1 MAGTLWGQRE
11 RSSRQPGASSYLNGF
26 PWQSLMESV
35 PGQQQGL
42 GPGKRPQRRPLRQGA
57 GVPGGWAGV
66 GGQRVDPWL
75 RNLQPGGK
83 PCGWLRTA
91 IRSAARCAPPPQS
104 WEGGKSQ
111 YLTCTGG
118 RKKSAPATPTYW
130 PKGQVVSSVAQQSRP
145 VPSALSCQVLLSVG
159 AKATSGLP
167 GASQPPAAPLSPP
180 FTSWSLLLT
189 SSHSAFAFPTAL

>member
-42 GPGKRPQRRPLRQGA
+42 GPGKRRQRRPLRQGA
-57 GVPGGWAGV
+57 GVPGGWAGA

-91 IRSAARCAPPPQS
+91 IRSAARCAPRP
-104 WEGGKSQ
+104 ELGGGEKPIPHLHWWKEEISSGNTD
-111 YLTCTGG
+111 LLAKGSSCLVGG
-118 RKKSAPATPTYW
+118 SAKPAGSFSPVLPSPAVCW
-130 PKGQVVSSVAQQSRP
+130 CKG
-145 VPSALSCQVLLSVG
+145 
-159 AKATSGLP
+159 
-167 GASQPPAAPLSPP
+167 
-180 FTSWSLLLT
+180 
-189 SSHSAFAFPTAL
+189 H